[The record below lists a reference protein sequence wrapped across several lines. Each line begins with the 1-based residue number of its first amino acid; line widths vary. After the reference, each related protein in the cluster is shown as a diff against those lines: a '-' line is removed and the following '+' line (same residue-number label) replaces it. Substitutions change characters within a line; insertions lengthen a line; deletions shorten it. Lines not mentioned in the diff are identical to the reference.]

1 MNTTQKLILLYNAQA
16 KSREL
21 VDVCSHIIK
30 YYPRMM
36 DKKDL
41 LDNLDHG
48 IFLLEFLKETLEG
61 L

>member
-16 KSREL
+16 KSKDL
-21 VDVCSHIIK
+21 IDICSQIIK
-30 YYPRMM
+30 YYPKIM
-36 DKKDL
+36 DNKDL
-41 LDNLDHG
+41 LNHLDNG